1 MEKRVIQAVLL
12 SLAVL
17 FVYQSF
23 LVPRRDM
30 VRDPETVAPPS
41 PTAPTAPSGSPQTL
55 SEAVSPTPDAA
66 APPGDAEPAEPIVA
80 ATADER
86 IVVTTPQVR
95 AVFSTRGGVLLSW
108 TLIGYEGSDGTPI
121 DLVPPGL
128 DLPVRP
134 AFALSTLDPALSDR
148 LAQALFKPSATS
160 LDLAA
165 GDERSLTFEYRDASG
180 LAATKIFS
188 FERDGQPFLLG
199 LVAHVEQA
207 GRPVNFTIHSG
218 PGLGDIDRANSSGGF
233 LFGTYYQGPQGI
245 TYHDDVSRLAPDS
258 FAAQR
263 VFEAPFHYAGMDDHY
278 FLGAALLERQTRVE
292 YSTYALPTPTGPKP
306 LVAYSL
312 TFPEPPSEVKFY
324 LGPKDFDYL
333 IRADQQLVRTIHF
346 GWFAWLVVP
355 LLKALKWINGFVG
368 NYGWSIIILTFLI
381 NVVIFPL
388 RHKSVASMRK
398 MQQLQPRVKAIQER
412 YAGLKATDP
421 AKQKMNQEM
430 MELYRS
436 AGVNPASG
444 CVPMLLTMPVLFAFY
459 SLLAVA
465 IELRGAPFALWI
477 QDLSVHDPLYITP
490 VIMGASML
498 WQQWITPTT
507 GMDPA
512 QQRIMMFMP
521 LMFMVFF
528 LWAPSG
534 LVLYWLVSNL
544 LTIGQQYITNR
555 IVGPPPTPAV
565 AAAAAPKPAGPK
577 PAAPRRKVK
586 A

>member
-23 LVPRRDM
+23 LVPRRDI
-30 VRDPETVAPPS
+30 VRDPETVAPVS
-41 PTAPTAPSGSPQTL
+41 PTAPTAPAGSPQTL
-55 SEAVSPTPDAA
+55 SEAVDAA
-66 APPGDAEPAEPIVA
+66 RRPADVEPARREALVAADAE
-80 ATADER
+80 ER
-86 IVVTTPQVR
+86 IVIETAHVR
-95 AVFSTRGGVLLSW
+95 AEFSNRGGVLLSW
-108 TLIGYEGSDGTPI
+108 TLTGYMGSDGTPI

-134 AFALSTLDPALSDR
+134 AFALSTTDPQVSDV
-148 LAQALFKPSATS
+148 LAQALFRPT
-160 LDLAA
+160 LAPGQPA
-165 GDERSLTFEYRDASG
+165 DGGDQRTLTFEYQDAAG
-180 LAATKIFS
+180 LSATKVFR
-188 FERDGQPFLLG
+188 FERDGQPFLVG
-199 LVAHVEQA
+199 MDAQVSQD
-207 GRPVNFTIHSG
+207 GRPLNFTIHSG
-218 PGLGDIDRANSSGGF
+218 PGLGDLERANSTGGF

-245 TYHDDVSRLAPDS
+245 TYHESVDRLAPDG
-258 FAAQR
+258 FATQR
-263 VFEAPFHYAGMDDHY
+263 VFEAPFRYAGMDDHY
-278 FLGAALLERQTRVE
+278 FLGAALLGRQTRVE
-292 YSTYALPTPTGPKP
+292 YSTYALQTPVGPKP

-324 LGPKDFDYL
+324 MGPKDFDEL
-333 IRADQQLVRTIHF
+333 VQSDQQLVRTIHF

-355 LLKALKWINGFVG
+355 LLRALKWINEFVG

-381 NVVIFPL
+381 NVAIFPL

-430 MELYRS
+430 MELYRT

-444 CVPMLLTMPVLFAFY
+444 CLPMLLTMPVLFAFY

-465 IELRGAPFALWI
+465 IELRGAPFTLWI

-498 WQQWITPTT
+498 WQQWITPNA

-521 LMFMVFF
+521 LMFLFFF

-534 LVLYWLVSNL
+534 LVLYWLTSNL
-544 LTIGQQYITNR
+544 LTIGQTYITNR
-555 IVGPPPTPAV
+555 IVGPPPAPPP
-565 AAAAAPKPAGPK
+565 AAAKAPAGS
-577 PAAPRRKVK
+577 RKVR